1 MNNSLDKV
9 LQGRSFFIWGLND
22 FSHSHSYIHA
32 NFFNVLKRN
41 RIKVEWLENRVSN
54 NERVKPNSIVLFVNH
69 DSQNLRFLSN
79 RFYIGHNCH
88 EVGPFQDFL
97 KAFPERALNYL
108 FHSNEVTG
116 KKDPS
121 GSIAKYDAT
130 IRTISQP
137 YGTPLDEIQ
146 FNSDPITVT
155 SKGIENWV
163 GSVWQDEKGG
173 GNLTLLSDFSK
184 EIGKHEVKLRAIEL
198 GFLARTKINVF
209 LERKLIRE
217 SFLAASLHTK
227 HQVESDYLAC
237 RAFKA
242 ISFGRVLHTNQEA
255 FHQIFFDSVN
265 ASKDLK
271 TLIEKAL
278 EFSPQESKT
287 MHKNS
292 LEILRN
298 YTYEK
303 GIYRL
308 ISALDGEW

>member
-1 MNNSLDKV
+1 MNNSLDEV
-9 LQGRSFFIWGLND
+9 LRGRSFIIWGLKD

-54 NERVKPNSIVLFVNH
+54 NERIKGNSIVLFVNH
-69 DSQNLRFLSN
+69 DSENLRFLSN

-108 FHSNEVTG
+108 FHSNQVTG

-173 GNLTLLSDFSK
+173 GNLTLLSNFSK
-184 EIGKHEVKLRAIEL
+184 EIGKHEVQLRAIEL
-198 GFLARTKINVF
+198 GFLARTKINVS

-227 HQVESDYLAC
+227 HQVESGYLAC

-242 ISFGRVLHTNQEA
+242 ISFGRVLH
-255 FHQIFFDSVN
+255 D
-265 ASKDLK
+265 SKDLK
-271 TLIEKAL
+271 TLIERAL

-308 ISALDGEW
+308 ISALDGEL